1 MFIEGIRV
9 SPSAEERKRNGTG
22 EGRERDLHPHLE
34 LKNKINY
41 DKRLAFNSGWWE
53 YARYIILHSI
63 L

>member
-9 SPSAEERKRNGTG
+9 SPSAEERKEMDR

-41 DKRLAFNSGWWE
+41 DKLLVFILAGGNDVMLYYS
-53 YARYIILHSI
+53 HSI